1 MHFAAIGTREP
12 APAQLEQLYRWLGG
26 LSRTRD
32 NAVLHTG
39 AAPGVDQLA
48 ALRWLQDGGDVHLHL
63 PWPAYERTWVENIVR
78 EYGGRRC
85 VVDRPAEPAE
95 DALRLAAL
103 HHPRWETLGRGP
115 RSLHAR
121 NVEIVRPVT
130 LGVIALPG
138 TSRWGGGTAMGM
150 KLALHHGL
158 TLRVCDPLGR
168 PWDSCGCP
176 RTDKRDEATPW

>member
-138 TSRWGGGTAMGM
+138 TVLQQCRE
-150 KLALHHGL
+150 
-158 TLRVCDPLGR
+158 DPLTVCEARGVTVRFLPLGWWHCDGHEVR
-168 PWDSCGCP
+168 PAP
-176 RTDKRDEATPW
+176 RSDLAGL